1 VHNHEAGVLNDAR
14 QLLAGKAKASEFVI
28 NLVPKR
34 RDRRGCRR
42 MRNRF
47 REPPTCSRQNYSLVL
62 SILGDPVKGIDE
74 LRMILWREAERY
86 AIAVKFDN

>member
-1 VHNHEAGVLNDAR
+1 
-14 QLLAGKAKASEFVI
+14 
-28 NLVPKR
+28 
-34 RDRRGCRR
+34 